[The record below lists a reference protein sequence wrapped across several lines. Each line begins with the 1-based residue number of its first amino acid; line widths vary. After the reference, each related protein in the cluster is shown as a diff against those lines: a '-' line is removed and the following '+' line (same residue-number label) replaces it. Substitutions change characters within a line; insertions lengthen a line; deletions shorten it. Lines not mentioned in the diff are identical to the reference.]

1 MLRYFNNWNIIKWSN
16 KATSSEWIDK
26 MHQVVL
32 DRISDN
38 MDALVQTGKY
48 GAIYTTDTDTMGY
61 YVIKSIPEAY
71 TL

>member
-1 MLRYFNNWNIIKWSN
+1 
-16 KATSSEWIDK
+16 

-48 GAIYTTDTDTMGY
+48 GAIYTTDTATTGY
-61 YVIKSIPEAY
+61 YVIKSM
-71 TL
+71 